1 MSCFDSPSIVVVRL
15 QSFLNSNPLLIFLM
29 IVLTDWSKTTNIE
42 SNKILNELNESAQL
56 LVLLSTGFLIKVVTI
71 VATSSVNSIITII

>member
-1 MSCFDSPSIVVVRL
+1 
-15 QSFLNSNPLLIFLM
+15 M